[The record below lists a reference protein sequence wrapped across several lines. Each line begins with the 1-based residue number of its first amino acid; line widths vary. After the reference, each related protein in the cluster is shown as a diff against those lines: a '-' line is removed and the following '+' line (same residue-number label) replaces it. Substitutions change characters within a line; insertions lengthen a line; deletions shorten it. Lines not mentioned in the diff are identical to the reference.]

1 MTKNLSKLKQEKIE
15 SVSKKSNKKLRPH
28 GAKHPLEVLGTFS
41 ALTKVSK
48 TEVKTEFVVVDGE
61 GEALLGRESAVQL
74 GVLQLGVPSSLFSE
88 VCIKKSCVTTKKSLK
103 VKEN

>member
-1 MTKNLSKLKQEKIE
+1 M
-15 SVSKKSNKKLRPH
+15 SKKSNKKLRPH

-41 ALTKVSK
+41 ALTKVSE